1 MQQFPKGKYY
11 ATIGG
16 AQKTIDELAALEA
29 KRGEISKNI
38 KTAKGFG
45 DLKENFEYHEAKKEQ
60 GFLEGRIQ
68 QLKIIIPSLQVVPP
82 NPDTSSVSFGSVVR
96 VREDDMDEWEVMIV
110 GPLEANP
117 MEDKISYESPLG
129 AALIGRKVGEVFT
142 ATVPAGDVE
151 FEVLSIR
158 SYEP

>member
-1 MQQFPKGKYY
+1 MQKFPKGKYY

-16 AQKTIDELAALEA
+16 AQKTRDELEELEH
-29 KRGEISKNI
+29 KRVEISKNI

-45 DLKENFEYHEAKKEQ
+45 DLKENFEYHEAKREQ

-68 QLKIIIPSLQVVPP
+68 ALKIIIPSLEVVPP
-82 NPDTSSVSFGSVVR
+82 NPDTSEVSFGSIVE
-96 VREDDMDEWEVMIV
+96 VREDEMEDWSVMIV

-142 ATVPAGDVE
+142 ASVPAGEVQ